1 MRMRTMAAFA
11 AGIMVAAAGTA
22 LATSKVAAVIGPD
35 NRINGCYLT
44 SAGLLR
50 VVPAGTPCREGE
62 SAIAWSATG
71 SGAPGPKGDP
81 GVSWRG
87 NWVSGT
93 NYVGGDLVRSGGKV
107 WIRQSGLITC
117 FLDKPCSNT
126 ISPAGAAGWS
136 VFAQDGTAGAR
147 GPEGPKG
154 DRGATGPPG
163 ISGYQIVTRT
173 GTAPGFGYGYAHAPC
188 PGDKR
193 AIGGGYRSIP
203 HESVISAPGRKG
215 QYSSDVIAD
224 GSGWYAAAY
233 NGNSGNETITVYAI
247 CANVG

>member
-50 VVPAGTPCREGE
+50 VVPAGTPCRDGE

-81 GVSWRG
+81 GVTWRG

-93 NYVGGDLVRSGGKV
+93 NYAGGDLVRSGGKV
-107 WIRQSGLITC
+107 WIRQSGVIACL
-117 FLDKPCSNT
+117 LDKPCSNT

-136 VFAQDGTAGAR
+136 LFAMDGANGAR
-147 GPEGPKG
+147 GADGPKG
-154 DRGATGPPG
+154 DKGPPG
-163 ISGYQIVTRT
+163 TSGYEIVTRT
-173 GTAPGFGYGYAHAPC
+173 GTMPGFAFGDAHAPC
-188 PGDKR
+188 PAGKK
-193 AIGGGYRSIP
+193 AIGGGIKSLP
-203 HESVISAPGRKG
+203 HVAVISAPGRKG
-215 QYSSDVIAD
+215 QYLGQVVAD

-233 NGNSGNETITVYAI
+233 NGDAGSRTFSVYAV
-247 CANVG
+247 CADVG